1 MEYELRVVVEK
12 VLVSTQEVVKRDTLT
27 TYDVQP
33 PGSILELGLRH
44 EEQISLLG
52 KVQDAILAVQAKLI
66 DPGHDVCPRC
76 GDKLKKKG
84 FTPSNFHAVFTDHKV
99 SLQKHQC
106 YNPECHWQSAPTTT
120 SVFGTSIHPDLAKL
134 QCEQGA
140 LYSYREAQTNLGKLT
155 VHRRRVNNHNHIR
168 QITDNVG
175 AVLAEANLKP
185 PTQTEC
191 APPAH
196 ELIVQVDGGH
206 IATKEQTKRSFE
218 ALSAV
223 IYRPESLRTMDQYHG
238 EIASKS
244 CALSAQD
251 DDLATIKTSVLHAAR
266 RQGLAQD
273 TEVTALA
280 DGATNCWS
288 VILSL
293 ERHCKQIT
301 GILDWFHIG
310 KKFQNVRSAV
320 EDGDKETLER
330 VKWTLWHGRP
340 DEALTKLHMLMT
352 NVTEAKKRSKLEDLY
367 DYLERNKAYLVHY
380 EDRDKEQKTY
390 TSQVAESHIE
400 SIINARHNKSG
411 KMQWTRAG
419 AHKVL
424 QIRGVMASNAWED
437 RWQVAVLS
445 ALEVAA

>member
-1 MEYELRVVVEK
+1 
-12 VLVSTQEVVKRDTLT
+12 
-27 TYDVQP
+27 
-33 PGSILELGLRH
+33 
-44 EEQISLLG
+44 
-52 KVQDAILAVQAKLI
+52 
-66 DPGHDVCPRC
+66 
-76 GDKLKKKG
+76 
-84 FTPSNFHAVFTDHKV
+84 
-99 SLQKHQC
+99 
-106 YNPECHWQSAPTTT
+106 
-120 SVFGTSIHPDLAKL
+120 
-134 QCEQGA
+134 
-140 LYSYREAQTNLGKLT
+140 LYSYREAQTNLEKLT
-155 VHRRRVNNHNHIR
+155 VHRRRVNNHNQIR

-175 AVLAEANLKP
+175 AVLAEENLKP
-185 PTQTEC
+185 PAHKDC

-206 IATKEQTKRSFE
+206 IATKEKTTRSFE

-223 IYRPESLRTMDQYHG
+223 IYHPENIRTIDQHHG

-251 DDLATIKTSVLHAAR
+251 DDLATMKTYILNAAR
-266 RQGLAQD
+266 KQGLAQD

-280 DGATNCWS
+280 DGANNCWS
-288 VILSL
+288 VIVSL
-293 ERHCKQIT
+293 ESHCKQIT

-310 KKFQNVRSAV
+310 KKFQHVGSAV
-320 EDGDKETLER
+320 EDGEKETLER

-340 DEALTKLHMLMT
+340 DESLAKLHRLMT
-352 NVTEAKKRSKLEDLY
+352 NVTDAKKRAKLEGLY
-367 DYLERNKAYLVHY
+367 EYLERNKAYLVHY
-380 EDRDKEQKTY
+380 EEREKAQKTY

-424 QIRGVMASNAWED
+424 QIRGVMTSNEWED